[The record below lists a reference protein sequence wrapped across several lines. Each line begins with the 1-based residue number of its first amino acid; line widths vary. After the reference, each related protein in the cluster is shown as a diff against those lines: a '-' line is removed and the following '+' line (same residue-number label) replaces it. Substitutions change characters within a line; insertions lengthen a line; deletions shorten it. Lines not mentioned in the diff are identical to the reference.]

1 MLPQA
6 QTPSPHRRSLA
17 QELGHAPQTASSPD
31 GSHINQPLL
40 PTPSFL
46 SARGYAVVARV
57 AASAQNVI
65 SKVVETK
72 SQQLFVCKSLSLQ
85 LAIVEKLNASRAMLP
100 INLPSAK
107 ARLAAQQEVSIL
119 KALQHP
125 NVIGYRDSF
134 VVEEEKHEEKKG
146 SDQRQPPSLTS
157 LLGSQLVIIMECAT
171 DGDLREKRLAAKA
184 EERRIASPYIHGCRM
199 VHRDLKS
206 ANVFISGNKVLVGDF
221 GISKVLESTLFAT
234 TC

>member
-17 QELGHAPQTASSPD
+17 QELGHAPQTASSAD

-85 LAIVEKLNASRAMLP
+85 LGL
-100 INLPSAK
+100 
-107 ARLAAQQEVSIL
+107 L
-119 KALQHP
+119 KTQCQP
-125 NVIGYRDSF
+125 RDA
-134 VVEEEKHEEKKG
+134 
-146 SDQRQPPSLTS
+146 TYS
-157 LLGSQLVIIMECAT
+157 LLSY
-171 DGDLREKRLAAKA
+171 AKPIHCYSP
-184 EERRIASPYIHGCRM
+184 RRWFS
-199 VHRDLKS
+199 
-206 ANVFISGNKVLVGDF
+206 
-221 GISKVLESTLFAT
+221 
-234 TC
+234 